1 VEIALLKPP
10 RNYQELDDQ
19 HKDASGQSASQD
31 DRTRSAPQT
40 DAEKKPQDYQ
50 ALRNEQANAEIVP
63 SQQVPSNPSQV
74 RVKPPVWEGRGDF
87 VSETTAAINEAKN
100 RANART
106 MARQSDRTDQAADI
120 PGHEAGAGKL
130 RLAANL
136 QAAKEAGPQKGPDRD
151 ASPPETAQ
159 TERLS
164 GSKARLSANLK
175 AAKESSKETDQ
186 SHDTSRSR

>member
-1 VEIALLKPP
+1 LKPP

-19 HKDASGQSASQD
+19 HTKASGQSASQD

-40 DAEKKPQDYQ
+40 DAEKTPQNYQ
-50 ALRNEQANAEIVP
+50 ALRNEQANVETAP
-63 SQQVPSNPSQV
+63 SQQVPSSPSQV

-87 VSETTAAINEAKN
+87 VSETTAAINEGKN
-100 RANART
+100 RANARA
-106 MARQSDRTDQAADI
+106 MKAQSGRPDQTADNAGHDAA
-120 PGHEAGAGKL
+120 AGKL

-136 QAAKEAGPQKGPDRD
+136 QAAREAGPQKGPDRD
-151 ASPPETAQ
+151 ASSPETAQ
-159 TERLS
+159 KERLS
-164 GSKARLSANLK
+164 GSKALLSANLK